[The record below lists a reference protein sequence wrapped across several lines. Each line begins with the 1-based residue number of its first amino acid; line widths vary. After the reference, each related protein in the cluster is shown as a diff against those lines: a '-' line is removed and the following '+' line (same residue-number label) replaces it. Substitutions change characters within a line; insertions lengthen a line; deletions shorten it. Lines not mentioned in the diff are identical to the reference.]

1 MKTQAARDLLRMAR
15 ELMAAEAP
23 NLAPRLDRLVASVEE
38 SAKNMRFSWDK
49 YKSDPMKYKPQL
61 ENLEEF
67 AVALRS
73 TSGSLLRALEST
85 DAKIAA
91 PDAGHPMVSGSPE
104 FVGVRKALQTYELA
118 RDPDPRLRKL
128 FAVLL
133 SAMEAWEASKMK
145 AARARRTPKL

>member
-1 MKTQAARDLLRMAR
+1 MAADLTGIPDYSAARDL
-15 ELMAAEAP
+15 ENTMAAVEKG
-23 NLAPRLDRLVASVEE
+23 VQSVRG
-38 SAKNMRFSWDK
+38 SVDK
-49 YKSDPMKYKPQL
+49 YTSDPRKFAPQL
-61 ENLEEF
+61 ENVSQLSHEVE
-67 AVALRS
+67 
-73 TSGSLLRALEST
+73 RALQRLARVAGSMM
-85 DAKIAA
+85 AKKTAA

-104 FVGVRKALQTYELA
+104 FVGVKKALQTYELA